1 MSARTKVISV
11 LLAILTATAVLP
23 ALGQRGSDEARV
35 SPNAGVSQTIGVT
48 EVSIRY
54 GRPAV
59 KGRAVWGELVPYG
72 EVWRTGANEATT
84 ISFSNDV
91 LIEGKKL
98 AAGTY
103 ALFTIPG
110 PDTWTIIF
118 NKTAKQWGAFRYDA
132 AQDALRVDVKPTAA
146 PHEEWMSFS
155 FKELSGESAQAV
167 LRWEKL
173 AVPFKIQV
181 AP

>member
-1 MSARTKVISV
+1 MFARTKVISM
-11 LLAILTATAVLP
+11 LLTVLTATAALP

-48 EVSIRY
+48 EVTISY

-59 KGRAVWGELVPYG
+59 KGRTIWGELVPYG

-110 PDTWTIIF
+110 QDDWTMIF
-118 NKTAKQWGAFRYDA
+118 NKTAKQWGAFRHDP
-132 AQDALRVDVKPTAA
+132 AQDALRVDVKPKAA
-146 PHEEWMSFS
+146 PQEEWMSFS
-155 FKELSGESAQAV
+155 FNGLSGDSAQAV

-173 AVPFKIQV
+173 AVSFKIQV

>member
-1 MSARTKVISV
+1 MFARTKVIFL
-11 LLAILTATAVLP
+11 LLAILTATLALP
-23 ALGQRGSDEARV
+23 AVGQRGSDEARV

-48 EVSIRY
+48 EVTISY

-59 KGRAVWGELVPYG
+59 KGRTIWGELVPYG
-72 EVWRTGANEATT
+72 EVWRAGANEATA

-98 AAGTY
+98 PAGTY

-110 PDTWTIIF
+110 QDDWTIIF
-118 NKTAKQWGAFRYDA
+118 NKTANQWGAFSYDA
-132 AQDALRVDVKPTAA
+132 AQDALRVNVKPKAA
-146 PHEEWMSFS
+146 PQQEWMRFS
-155 FKELSGESAQAV
+155 FTELSGDSAQAV